1 MKKKILIFV
10 KSITIKG
17 LFKFINKIPLS
28 RIIGLIIL
36 YPAIRFY
43 VYFLLASFCRYND
56 TFTLKSLELLLGEN
70 SSIFFGLT
78 ILAGAYLFKKK

>member
-1 MKKKILIFV
+1 MKNKIQIFI
-10 KSITIKG
+10 KAFSIKD
-17 LFKFINKIPLS
+17 LFKYINKIPLS

-43 VYFLLASFCRYND
+43 VYFLLASFYRYND